1 MAIEQNRYFAQS
13 SLFLFAPYYEPGAV
27 EVFMKIRQRDPAH
40 RADRYMLLT
49 FEEPPGNVK
58 AGWKESH
65 ATFMHE
71 LKNLQGKGLSG
82 VKWVPLGGN
91 GSRPLFPGIR
101 GKCREF

>member
-1 MAIEQNRYFAQS
+1 
-13 SLFLFAPYYEPGAV
+13 
-27 EVFMKIRQRDPAH
+27 MKIRQRDPAH

-82 VKWVPLGGN
+82 VKWVPWGEKWVSSTFSGN
-91 GSRPLFPGIR
+91 QR
-101 GKCREF
+101 KM

>member
-1 MAIEQNRYFAQS
+1 
-13 SLFLFAPYYEPGAV
+13 
-27 EVFMKIRQRDPAH
+27 MKIRQRDPAH

-71 LKNLQGKGLSG
+71 LKNLQGEKSLTHGRSKVYVSLFHATFMHEL
-82 VKWVPLGGN
+82 KNLRDKREPPRQLAT
-91 GSRPLFPGIR
+91 SRQPYHRPPHHCLP
-101 GKCREF
+101 